1 MMMEDDGAPAGSL
14 TFDAERLRR
23 FTRLEPKVISIHH
36 LLRPERLRV
45 EAFLEAAYARAI
57 DGRIRSHYPTLMSLQ
72 DRSGQIHAAVGFRT
86 AAAGPLF
93 LEQYLD
99 APVETALSAGFGD
112 VARSEVAEIGNLASE
127 SPGASLFL
135 FLALARHLHG
145 LGCAYA
151 VATATRQLRR
161 GFARVGFETIT
172 LSAARPERL
181 GERADDWG
189 GYYDRDPEVM
199 AGPIAPALPAL
210 GRMLVSEP
218 APAAE
223 VLPRLH
229 PDLSDGD
236 SQ

>member
-1 MMMEDDGAPAGSL
+1 MMVDDGEPAGSL

-45 EAFLEAAYARAI
+45 EAYLEAAYAKAFN
-57 DGRIRSHYPTLMSLQ
+57 GRIRTHYPTLMSLQ
-72 DRSGQIHAAVGFRT
+72 DRGGQIHAAVGFRT
-86 AAAGPLF
+86 ARASPLF

-99 APVETALSAGFGD
+99 APVEVALSARFAD
-112 VARSEVAEIGNLASE
+112 VSRNQVAEIGNLASD

-135 FLALARHLHG
+135 FLALARHLDG

-161 GFARVGFETIT
+161 GFARVGFETVT
-172 LSAARPERL
+172 LTAAHPERL
-181 GERADDWG
+181 GEQADDWG

-210 GRMLVSEP
+210 GRMLVCEP
-218 APAAE
+218 TPASE

-229 PDLSDGD
+229 PDLSNGGP
-236 SQ
+236 Q